1 MGLPSSMRA
10 VVWHGP
16 GDLRVEDRPLPR
28 LTPGTSLVAV
38 TAAGM
43 CATDR
48 DLTAGRL
55 PDPAPG
61 LIPGHEITGIVVAGE
76 ERPGIRLGDRVVV
89 DTVYSCGICA
99 TCSAADPSACTS
111 PGELGFTAD
120 GGWAQY
126 IRVHTTRLHRV
137 PESLPPTEAAIAE
150 PFAMPLGAL
159 LDANAAIANA
169 RVLVVGG
176 GMAAIAFASAAFA
189 LGARRV
195 DVCLRTQRRA
205 DLFRAIHPDIH
216 LTTAGAIEAGS
227 ADISIDSV
235 GTSASLRT
243 AVAGVRSRGLIICY
257 GFTDETVR
265 DFPIADFVMRN
276 LRMSGHT
283 NPKDVWPTLVDM
295 LDRRVL
301 ATAGLVDRV
310 ITIDEV
316 PGVVADWSDNLRTVI
331 EFGSAT

>member
-1 MGLPSSMRA
+1 MHLPNSMRA

-16 GDLRVEDRPLPR
+16 GDLRVEDHPLPL

-48 DLTAGRL
+48 ELTAGRL
-55 PDPAPG
+55 PGVTPG
-61 LIPGHEITGIVVAGE
+61 VIPGHEITGIVVAGE
-76 ERPGIRLGDRVVV
+76 ESSDIQLGDRVVV
-89 DTVYSCGICA
+89 DTVYSCGTCA
-99 TCSAADPSACTS
+99 SCRASNPSWCSS

-126 IRVHTTRLHRV
+126 IRVDSNRLHRI
-137 PESLPPTEAAIAE
+137 PDHLPATEAAIAE

-159 LDANAAIANA
+159 LDADAVIDGA

-189 LGARRV
+189 LGARHV

-205 DLFRAIHPDIH
+205 DLFRATHPDIH
-216 LTTAGAIEAGS
+216 LTTAEAVEAGA
-227 ADISIDSV
+227 ADVSIDSV

-243 AVAGVRSRGLIICY
+243 AVAGARTGGLVICY
-257 GFTDETVR
+257 GFTEESVDG
-265 DFPIADFVMRN
+265 FPITDFVMRN

-283 NPKDVWPTLVDM
+283 NPKDVWPTLAS
-295 LDRRVL
+295 LLERRAL
-301 ATAGLVDRV
+301 ATAGLVDRI

-331 EFGSAT
+331 EFGDPT